1 MIDIIIPA
9 YNAHNTI
16 EKTLLSI
23 VMQNICDKVKVYI
36 VNDNSEQN
44 YGLIIKKFEK
54 VLNIKELVLKENKGP
69 GYARQY
75 GIDNSNSEYIF
86 FIDADDVLYDCFS
99 FNALL

>member
-44 YGLIIKKFEK
+44 YSLIIKKFENF
-54 VLNIKELVLKENKGP
+54 LNIKFVGEIAKRAN
-69 GYARQY
+69 
-75 GIDNSNSEYIF
+75 NSS
-86 FIDADDVLYDCFS
+86 
-99 FNALL
+99 LLFPLNVI